1 MIPRSRIAR
10 LALVIAGFLFLVIGL
25 VVLLDPRLIEGL
37 GLRLD
42 SPLAVSEVRA
52 TYGGMHVLVG
62 VLLIVGAF
70 AVRIRDAALLIL
82 ATYTLGIVAGRIVG
96 FATDGWPGPIVVLF
110 LVPEALAAG
119 VATTLL
125 LFRR

>member
-1 MIPRSRIAR
+1 MVPRSHIAR
-10 LALVIAGFLFLVIGL
+10 WTLAVAGFVFLVIGI
-25 VVLLDPRLIEGL
+25 VILLDPHLLQGL
-37 GLRLD
+37 GLRLE

-62 VLLIVGAF
+62 VLLIAGAF
-70 AVRIRDAALLIL
+70 TARIRDAALLIL

-96 FATDGWPGPIVVLF
+96 FVFDGWPGAIVVFF
-110 LVPEALAAG
+110 LVPEALAAI

-125 LFRR
+125 MFRR